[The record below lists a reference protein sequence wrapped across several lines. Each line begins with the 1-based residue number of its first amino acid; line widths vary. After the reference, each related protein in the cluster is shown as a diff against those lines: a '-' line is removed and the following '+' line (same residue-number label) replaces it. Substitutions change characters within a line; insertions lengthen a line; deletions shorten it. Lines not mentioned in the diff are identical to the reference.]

1 MFLEFEQPI
10 AELEGKIQELQHLSE
25 GDDVNITNE
34 ILRLKNKLDKL
45 QKTIYQ
51 NLDPW
56 QKVQVARHA
65 ARPHFT
71 DFIKNIFTDFIPL
84 AGDRYFADDNALLGG
99 FATLKGRKCIVI
111 GHERGNDTENRVKHN
126 FGMAKPEGYRK
137 AERLMHLAEKS
148 KLPLISLVDTPGAYP
163 GISAE
168 ERGQAEAI
176 ASCIETC
183 LEIKTPII
191 SIITGEGGSGGAI
204 AIAVGDRILMLE
216 HAVYSVISPEGC
228 ASILWRTTEESQT
241 AAQALKLT
249 AQDLKELGLIDAI
262 IEEPIGGAHR
272 SPDGLYESM
281 GNKLANIMDELGGE
295 DPNILLEKRRQKYL
309 QMGR

>member
-65 ARPHFT
+65 SRPHFT
-71 DFIKNIFTDFIPL
+71 DFVKNIFTDFIPL
-84 AGDRYFADDNALLGG
+84 SGDRAFADDNALLGG
-99 FATLKGRKCIVI
+99 FATIKGRKCIVI

-137 AERLMHLAEKS
+137 AERLMRLAEKS

-204 AIAVGDRILMLE
+204 AIAVGDRVLMLE
-216 HAVYSVISPEGC
+216 HAIYSVISPEGC
-228 ASILWRTTEESQT
+228 ASILWRTTEESKT
-241 AAQALKLT
+241 AAEALKLT
-249 AQDLKELGLIDAI
+249 AQDLKTLGIIDAI
-262 IEEPIGGAHR
+262 IDEPIGGAHR
-272 SPDGLYESM
+272 TPDGLYESM
-281 GNKLANIMDELGGE
+281 SAKITALMDELSGE

>member
-10 AELEGKIQELQHLSE
+10 AELEGKIQELQHLSD
-25 GDDVNITNE
+25 GDNINITNE
-34 ILRLKNKLDKL
+34 ILRIKNKLDKL
-45 QKTIYQ
+45 KKSIYK
-51 NLDPW
+51 NLTPW

-65 ARPHFT
+65 SRPHFT
-71 DFIKNIFTDFIPL
+71 DYIKNIFTNYIPL
-84 AGDRYFADDNALLGG
+84 AGDRYFGDDNALLGG
-99 FATLKGRKCIVI
+99 FATIKKRKCMVI
-111 GHERGNDTENRVKHN
+111 GHERGNNTQNRIKHN

-137 AERLMHLAEKS
+137 AKRLMQLAEKS
-148 KLPLISLVDTPGAYP
+148 NLPLISLVDTPGAYP

-176 ASCIETC
+176 ASCIETS

-204 AIAVGDRILMLE
+204 AIAIADRVLMLE

-228 ASILWRTTEESQT
+228 ASILWRTPTENQT

-249 AQDLKELGLIDAI
+249 AQDLKKLEIIDTI

-272 SPDGLYESM
+272 TPDNLYATMS
-281 GNKLANIMDELGGE
+281 KHLTQLIDELSGE
-295 DPNILLEKRRQKYL
+295 DSTLLLKKRRQKYL